1 VQQSFPMPIRLS
13 AFLFQDVGCELRLLS
28 FAHLCL
34 TDGEKYVFSRGP
46 WRKAGYWTPVKV
58 ATFENLSC
66 KPHWGCLLTLILLGR
81 LIYIHPPINWG
92 NITSSGQAIK
102 HKNPSKK
109 WGPKVEPSVP
119 LESPRVQMRKDGRV
133 AGDPGVVLVGVSCVL
148 CPVSSAVPGYLSFC
162 TLGSSDKRVESQ
174 RHMQRAGKR
183 KYWKMIRKWPP
194 VFGLR
199 FSGFWCL
206 IMSDV
211 SL

>member
-1 VQQSFPMPIRLS
+1 MPIRLS

-148 CPVSSAVPGYLSFC
+148 CPLLSLDIYHFA
-162 TLGSSDKRVESQ
+162 LLARVTNE
-174 RHMQRAGKR
+174 
-183 KYWKMIRKWPP
+183 WKAKDTCRELARENIEKW
-194 VFGLR
+194 FENGLR
-199 FSGFWCL
+199 FLVSDFRVSGVW
-206 IMSDV
+206 
-211 SL
+211 